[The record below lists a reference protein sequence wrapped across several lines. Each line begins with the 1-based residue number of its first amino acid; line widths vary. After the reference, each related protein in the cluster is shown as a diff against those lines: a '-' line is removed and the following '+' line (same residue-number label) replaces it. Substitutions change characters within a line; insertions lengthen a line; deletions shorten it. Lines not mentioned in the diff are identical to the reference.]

1 MLSAL
6 SHPVY
11 RRLLSAHIVALLG
24 TGLATIAIGFL
35 AVDLAGDRAAA
46 VLGTILGIKMVTYL
60 VLAPLAPAVARR
72 VGARRLMI
80 ATDIA
85 RAAVALAL
93 PFVDGITAAY
103 LLIFVLQAAS
113 ALFTPTYQAMLPR
126 VLTSEK
132 DYTGALALA
141 RLSYDLEA
149 LVSPSLAGLLLL
161 VTPSSMLFLGTG
173 IGFVASAALI
183 LSVALPRP
191 AVTDTGRGRGSVTRG
206 IKLMLFTPTLRA
218 TLMLQL
224 SVAAIGPVVLV
235 LTIPL
240 ARELLGASES
250 QAAGVLAPFGL
261 GSIAAALIMP
271 TLLPRLGLR
280 RFMLSGCT
288 LLIAPIALLWPL
300 LAASLPDAQTMVA
313 IAALWFV
320 AGFGYS
326 ATLTPIGRVVRENT
340 RDQDLPE
347 VFAGQFSL
355 SHGWWIITY
364 PLAGWGASTLGYGP
378 TALGLVAIALGG
390 LVAARTMWPHS
401 APHATQLTNDQEEA
415 RHG

>member
-6 SHPVY
+6 RNRVY

-60 VLAPLAPAVARR
+60 VLAPLAPAIARR

-80 ATDIA
+80 TTDIA
-85 RAAVALAL
+85 RAAVAFAL

-103 LLIFVLQAAS
+103 LLIFILQAAS
-113 ALFTPTYQAMLPR
+113 ALFTPTYQAALPA
-126 VLTSEK
+126 VLTKEK
-132 DYTGALALA
+132 EYTGALALS
-141 RLSYDLEA
+141 RLAYDLEA

-161 VTPSSMLFLGTG
+161 VTHSSMLFLGTG
-173 IGFVASAALI
+173 IGFIASATLI
-183 LSVALPRP
+183 LSVALPRVS
-191 AVTDTGRGRGSVTRG
+191 ALGSAQVRGSVTRG
-206 IKLMLFTPTLRA
+206 IKLMLFTPALRA

-224 SVAAIGPVVLV
+224 SIAAVGPVVLV

-240 ARELLGASES
+240 AREVLGASES
-250 QAAGVLAPFGL
+250 QAAGILAPFGL
-261 GSIAAALIMP
+261 GSIVAAVIMP
-271 TLLPRLGLR
+271 TLLPRIGLR
-280 RFMLSGCT
+280 RFMLSGCA
-288 LLIAPIALLWPL
+288 LLIAPIALLWPI
-300 LAASLPDAQTMVA
+300 LAANLPDSQTMVV

-320 AGFGYS
+320 AGLGYS
-326 ATLTPIGRVVRENT
+326 ATLTPMGRVVREHT

-378 TALGLVAIALGG
+378 TALGLVLIALLS
-390 LVAARTMWPHS
+390 LVAAQTMWQRPASHG
-401 APHATQLTNDQEEA
+401 AQLTNDQEEA